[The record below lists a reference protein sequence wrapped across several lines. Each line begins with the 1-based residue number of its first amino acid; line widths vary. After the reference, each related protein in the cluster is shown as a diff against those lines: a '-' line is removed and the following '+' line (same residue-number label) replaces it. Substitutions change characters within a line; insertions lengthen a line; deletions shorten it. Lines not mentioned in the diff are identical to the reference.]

1 MNRATKEFEYSV
13 VNIVSPNSSAAVWYD
28 NRLPK
33 CKSFTC
39 LYNRLLFIHVTSAV
53 LATVW
58 LTALDGTQPTVFD
71 NDIDMMNCFT
81 DSSAIFTW
89 WSHANIHIAKSR
101 RYVDYTKFTNRQ
113 NFILKKKQIWRD
125 FS

>member
-13 VNIVSPNSSAAVWYD
+13 VNIVSPNSSAAVWDD

-71 NDIDMMNCFT
+71 NDIDMMICFT
-81 DSSAIFTW
+81 DSSAIFT
-89 WSHANIHIAKSR
+89 
-101 RYVDYTKFTNRQ
+101 
-113 NFILKKKQIWRD
+113 
-125 FS
+125 